1 MKRKAKQ
8 RKSNFS
14 PINQTHNSFDCTSK
28 SDGPRTRSSNEYQE
42 HSKTGAIPPVLG
54 SDRSFPARGRLSRS
68 ASDSDCAVF
77 NSVAVRGSSRGRRS
91 KTAAQPAVQSV
102 LDSRSQSVSY
112 DQTISLSDYKRFE
125 LSTSILQDYEQEDTG
140 LCFAHLNLFYSAPD
154 LVAMHDLSVSST
166 PSTFVESRH
175 FTDKSDVNTLHN
187 QRRLNKRELKA
198 LLKQTKKSRAVVD
211 ENVLATMEQLADR
224 IKGNFWIFLC
234 STFAYI
240 TVAVNHFESFSIYP
254 SSHYFTV
261 VNKYLLIFFVLSYF
275 ISGGAVIDL
284 YPLPP
289 KPIRFASPPPYVF
302 PTATPRTK
310 LVSTRGRG
318 GPSGS
323 AALEAGYRPKLALS
337 STARSG
343 VSTESS
349 SVSSDLFT
357 SHVQGFE
364 HGEVQSYDKPSMSS
378 PVTLISNPTTKL
390 EHKEVYSNSEVDV
403 ASLHPTP
410 PCCGEQSGSL
420 GPVKYSPIST
430 DQDPDLS
437 LTADVDLVQEK
448 TFENIQEPQCHF
460 ASHKRRG
467 RKQTKHSSQIPTSAE
482 SVSLIAN
489 NKLET
494 VGDMSTSSTPCTSE
508 PSGSC
513 TGTVLTST
521 GKRRRQ
527 SLHSPAVHLSESEAV
542 SGRVDSD
549 DWSGLHSPEEVIS
562 GLGNSPSGG
571 PRRAIGSRS
580 AALPPRKRYKAGVDT
595 STSVTLSSTHLIQ
608 DGSGDGPINSL
619 SGPGIIGALV
629 EQEEASRQ
637 NKAESS
643 SALTSSASMLSS
655 EPVKKR
661 GRGRPS
667 RRGALTGAAHPVPTL
682 PTSPYTPPSDT
693 VLSVDRPKREAA
705 AIGFASLV
713 AANLNN
719 STAQAGSTQSMD
731 SPTRRTPASDM
742 PLVISSPVVANMSHE
757 GNRLAMPIRQAPRGR
772 GRPPRPKTILN
783 LSMTSGAVSSAAT
796 EVTSSTAPRKRSAE
810 PPSPTQKVYKD
821 EHSQASLCPDSA
833 VVPPAKKIPRVA
845 ASRAGVRRRPSQSNE
860 NGIAATEIPTE
871 VVSNLYFD
879 DVCSFTFRG
888 WFLILTCH
896 PALSDNFLR
905 LLSHFVQTVG
915 QASNRSVGPT
925 TGPSDAPMR
934 GRKGRPRIHGR
945 PLPHQSVENL
955 VSSPVVKLPINP
967 ANVSALAN
975 LPGRATL
982 FSGHSLK
989 DPILLGTNPDAPCKG
1004 PLCDLFLRFLNEP
1017 DPFDPTCRLVAPIV
1031 YLPTPER
1038 NPEFYRFVISSYSSG
1053 SGFRIR
1059 FSDSL
1064 LRRIFTTSSMNPC
1077 QHQQKSAKN
1086 EEGAVFDVEF
1096 PSLCLAS
1103 IARRLYDRTTLQAGV
1118 GDLTDWLHSPNGLT
1132 ESELACVPLDAT
1144 DTENCLPLLDAAI
1157 ESLLTV
1163 WESFAGRRSWLG
1175 RRLSRLRTVYST
1187 VRTECALSI
1196 ANNYGLIV
1204 PPLKATAVLN
1214 LPYYKPLGPG
1224 TKKKEYP
1231 RSLSAAMAMDDLSSV
1246 FSLQE
1251 TIVEGEHE
1259 FWSLASPDGNHQIRT
1274 DDYAF
1279 VNRIWL
1285 QFSQSPTS
1293 LTATKRAD
1301 TKQAEQGFAAAK
1313 AQPIE
1318 CAYDRLVIRIYRL
1331 WKDSSG
1337 ESWLEGG
1344 LFLRPY
1350 DVVQIGDLPSEKT
1363 FAQSRLWHHREV
1375 IYDEA
1380 SRLVLPLKA
1389 WHGRCVVLCPSAYRT
1404 GRPADLL
1411 SAEEATRFLV
1421 SDTVCSKGFVSDHGT
1436 VESSSLGHAFFV
1448 CDKLFE
1454 RTPGSCAVGY
1464 RFDEISPGYLKVN
1477 MKPYCFLRKPDVPGL
1492 GRPNLQ
1498 RQFTASQLLEIDRAS
1513 SFVNNPLSNIQ
1524 SNSITRTSRGDDIT
1538 NATHSEQPKGAK
1550 LAKLVAWLERKRQ
1563 QDAKITDNCS
1573 VNQCSVNLSA
1583 SCTHSSTTAVPVVRP
1598 PNGRGRPP
1606 RGSRGRGRPPRTTA
1620 VVHLSAPPND
1630 GSQNELMTQHDQPVC
1645 ASESISAETLCAS
1658 VNNDQNVETMTPTVE
1673 PREFVTTEVFTAV
1686 THTSST
1692 TESHPSC
1699 CSDSVATSVLPMD
1712 AENRNPV
1719 SSGYPSND
1727 NKSENQ
1733 KSSNKHTMTSDVNKL
1748 SALMDIHEET
1758 DHISDSRAHHSRC
1771 TSSNSPVVV
1780 RSSCSIITENKMGM
1794 IMTTPDTREKIL
1806 ERLTS
1811 RRKRIT
1817 SRRRTASESKPPIN
1831 PLPLVHDIPRF
1842 LSDSETTEPVFFMP
1856 DLSDKIVPPLMDHES
1871 SSPVPLVDDV
1881 TVDRKSLTPNS
1892 LSESTR
1898 PVCSVTSQNNSATP
1912 ADCSVDIIDG
1922 IDTTADS
1929 CIGPASE
1936 QGLLVESVSTLSDIN
1951 HEFSSLEASAE
1962 NSVPVVDQIGNE
1974 LAEKPQ
1980 ILVVSGRTHPESVT
1994 PLGAVAQSDSSL
2006 TTETGCESKAA
2017 NQCLPDGGDKESGLE
2032 SQPIQICR
2040 TEIYSVTDPCNEPT
2054 SNNASVCF
2062 VSVSASEDSSDPTSP
2077 QKPIVFGDEF
2087 VGIPTNHCCT
2097 EDRRGSETLLKL
2109 VVENSKSQFDETLVS
2124 TETVCESNVQPET
2137 LVSDSHLSPTRSRDL
2152 TSLLSPVSEST
2163 SDFADP
2169 SDTVQLTEKTSAPV
2183 DESQPDCEDP
2193 PEYDIMVDHDSTP
2206 ILDEPG
2212 GHGRFDSESNSTGP
2226 NEFCAVSC
2234 MSETMNALFFTVS
2247 SNANRIESESH
2258 DRVSPVIPDSTA
2270 FSQRPSAGPRNTE
2283 ENTSDS
2289 NHTSPYGP
2297 RKDCRSDSRHG
2308 CIHRD
2313 RPSSRHQS
2321 HKSDRHRHHHKHDR
2335 NRRDHSPTSSRH
2347 SSSSGG
2353 GNRHSRS
2360 QRSPTTFD
2368 GRRKG
2373 HSHDHISQHGSP
2385 SNSSRSSA
2393 SSISHRY
2400 THQPHHYR
2408 HHSRKESGRSREGD
2422 SSSADFDS
2430 GRSTSHD
2437 RNQLAGPRRP

>member
-1 MKRKAKQ
+1 M
-8 RKSNFS
+8 
-14 PINQTHNSFDCTSK
+14 
-28 SDGPRTRSSNEYQE
+28 
-42 HSKTGAIPPVLG
+42 
-54 SDRSFPARGRLSRS
+54 
-68 ASDSDCAVF
+68 
-77 NSVAVRGSSRGRRS
+77 
-91 KTAAQPAVQSV
+91 
-102 LDSRSQSVSY
+102 VS
-112 DQTISLSDYKRFE
+112 FE
-125 LSTSILQDYEQEDTG
+125 LNG
-140 LCFAHLNLFYSAPD
+140 
-154 LVAMHDLSVSST
+154 
-166 PSTFVESRH
+166 
-175 FTDKSDVNTLHN
+175 
-187 QRRLNKRELKA
+187 LNKKERLELK
-198 LLKQTKKSRAVVD
+198 
-211 ENVLATMEQLADR
+211 
-224 IKGNFWIFLC
+224 
-234 STFAYI
+234 
-240 TVAVNHFESFSIYP
+240 
-254 SSHYFTV
+254 
-261 VNKYLLIFFVLSYF
+261 
-275 ISGGAVIDL
+275 IS
-284 YPLPP
+284 
-289 KPIRFASPPPYVF
+289 
-302 PTATPRTK
+302 
-310 LVSTRGRG
+310 
-318 GPSGS
+318 
-323 AALEAGYRPKLALS
+323 
-337 STARSG
+337 
-343 VSTESS
+343 
-349 SVSSDLFT
+349 
-357 SHVQGFE
+357 
-364 HGEVQSYDKPSMSS
+364 
-378 PVTLISNPTTKL
+378 
-390 EHKEVYSNSEVDV
+390 
-403 ASLHPTP
+403 
-410 PCCGEQSGSL
+410 
-420 GPVKYSPIST
+420 
-430 DQDPDLS
+430 
-437 LTADVDLVQEK
+437 
-448 TFENIQEPQCHF
+448 
-460 ASHKRRG
+460 
-467 RKQTKHSSQIPTSAE
+467 
-482 SVSLIAN
+482 
-489 NKLET
+489 
-494 VGDMSTSSTPCTSE
+494 
-508 PSGSC
+508 
-513 TGTVLTST
+513 
-521 GKRRRQ
+521 
-527 SLHSPAVHLSESEAV
+527 
-542 SGRVDSD
+542 
-549 DWSGLHSPEEVIS
+549 
-562 GLGNSPSGG
+562 
-571 PRRAIGSRS
+571 
-580 AALPPRKRYKAGVDT
+580 
-595 STSVTLSSTHLIQ
+595 
-608 DGSGDGPINSL
+608 
-619 SGPGIIGALV
+619 
-629 EQEEASRQ
+629 
-637 NKAESS
+637 
-643 SALTSSASMLSS
+643 
-655 EPVKKR
+655 
-661 GRGRPS
+661 
-667 RRGALTGAAHPVPTL
+667 
-682 PTSPYTPPSDT
+682 
-693 VLSVDRPKREAA
+693 
-705 AIGFASLV
+705 
-713 AANLNN
+713 
-719 STAQAGSTQSMD
+719 
-731 SPTRRTPASDM
+731 
-742 PLVISSPVVANMSHE
+742 
-757 GNRLAMPIRQAPRGR
+757 
-772 GRPPRPKTILN
+772 
-783 LSMTSGAVSSAAT
+783 
-796 EVTSSTAPRKRSAE
+796 
-810 PPSPTQKVYKD
+810 
-821 EHSQASLCPDSA
+821 
-833 VVPPAKKIPRVA
+833 
-845 ASRAGVRRRPSQSNE
+845 
-860 NGIAATEIPTE
+860 
-871 VVSNLYFD
+871 
-879 DVCSFTFRG
+879 
-888 WFLILTCH
+888 WF
-896 PALSDNFLR
+896 
-905 LLSHFVQTVG
+905 
-915 QASNRSVGPT
+915 
-925 TGPSDAPMR
+925 
-934 GRKGRPRIHGR
+934 
-945 PLPHQSVENL
+945 
-955 VSSPVVKLPINP
+955 VSSPSQVTGI
-967 ANVSALAN
+967 ALAAN
-975 LPGRATL
+975 PSASWKHLQGVKIPA
-982 FSGHSLK
+982 LK
-989 DPILLGTNPDAPCKG
+989 GAEVSVLIGIPILLGTNPDAPCKG

-1059 FSDSL
+1059 FSDAL

-1077 QHQQKSAKN
+1077 QLQQKSAKN

-1175 RRLSRLRTVYST
+1175 RRLTRLRTVYST

-1224 TKKKEYP
+1224 TKKKSDRRALERGAEVIRCLCGFRVEGGHVMVQCDHCAAWQHLPCLWWALNRAITSPETKNTERSLCEAALAAAQAAGSGYLNDLTGPGVVCGPQTSSGGSANTPSGKSDGNDPPYFCPICLDLQALTLEYP

-1350 DVVQIGDLPSEKT
+1350 DVVQTGDLPSEKT

-1380 SRLVLPLKA
+1380 SRLVLPLRA
-1389 WHGRCVVLCPSAYRT
+1389 WNGRCVVLCPSAYRT

-1513 SFVNNPLSNIQ
+1513 SLVNNPLSNIQ

-1538 NATHSEQPKGAK
+1538 NTTHSEQPKGAK

-1606 RGSRGRGRPPRTTA
+1606 KGSRGRGRPPRTTA
-1620 VVHLSAPPND
+1620 VVHLSAPPIE
-1630 GSQNELMTQHDQPVC
+1630 GSQNELMTQHDRPVC

-1658 VNNDQNVETMTPTVE
+1658 LNNDQNVETIRPTVE
-1673 PREFVTTEVFTAV
+1673 PRELVTAEVFTAV

-1712 AENRNPV
+1712 AENRSPV

-1733 KSSNKHTMTSDVNKL
+1733 KSLNEHTMTSDVNKL

-1758 DHISDSRAHHSRC
+1758 DHMSDSRSHHSRC
-1771 TSSNSPVVV
+1771 TSSNSPLEV
-1780 RSSCSIITENKMGM
+1780 RSSCSGITENKMDM
-1794 IMTTPDTREKIL
+1794 LMTTPDTREKIL

-1817 SRRRTASESKPPIN
+1817 SRKRTASESKPPIN

-1856 DLSDKIVPPLMDHES
+1856 DLSDKIVPPLMDHET

-1881 TVDRKSLTPNS
+1881 TVDRKGLTPNS

-1912 ADCSVDIIDG
+1912 GDASKKTSENEHNHPILIADCSIDIIDG

-1936 QGLLVESVSTLSDIN
+1936 QDLLVESVSTLSDIN
-1951 HEFSSLEASAE
+1951 HEFSSLEASNE

-1974 LAEKPQ
+1974 LAEEPQ
-1980 ILVVSGRTHPESVT
+1980 ILVVSRRTHPESVT

-2017 NQCLPDGGDKESGLE
+2017 NQCPPDGDDKESGLE
-2032 SQPIQICR
+2032 SQPVQICR

-2062 VSVSASEDSSDPTSP
+2062 VSVSASENSADPTSP

-2087 VGIPTNHCCT
+2087 VGIPTNRCYA
-2097 EDRRGSETLLKL
+2097 EDRRGSETSLKL
-2109 VVENSKSQFDETLVS
+2109 VVENNKSQFDETLVS

-2183 DESQPDCEDP
+2183 DESQPDCKDP
-2193 PEYDIMVDHDSTP
+2193 PEYDIIVDPDSTP

-2226 NEFCAVSC
+2226 NEFSAVSC
-2234 MSETMNALFFTVS
+2234 ISETMNALFFTVN

-2289 NHTSPYGP
+2289 NHTNPYGP
-2297 RKDCRSDSRHG
+2297 RKDCRADSRHG

-2373 HSHDHISQHGSP
+2373 HSHDHTSQHESP

-2437 RNQLAGPRRP
+2437 HSQLAGPRRP